1 VRPRHPA
8 SPKTLPRL
16 WLMTDERVGTDLF
29 AMLETLPAGAGIIF
43 RHYVTPPAERRA
55 LFAAIAAIARRRRLV
70 LIRAGKTRMPGEHG
84 VHGAGR
90 MRRGGIRTWPA
101 HSRIEALAGRRAG
114 ADLLL
119 VSPVF
124 ATRSHPGKTPL
135 GPLRAA
141 AVLQGLDVPAVALGG
156 MQAHRYRRM
165 AALGFY
171 GWAAIDAWRPT
182 RDQKRKAVPI

>member
-1 VRPRHPA
+1 
-8 SPKTLPRL
+8 
-16 WLMTDERVGTDLF
+16 MTDERVGTDVF

-43 RHYVTPPAERRA
+43 RHYATPPAERRS

-70 LIRAGKTRMPGEHG
+70 VIRAGKTRMPGEDG

-90 MRRGGIRTWPA
+90 LHGSGIRTWPA
-101 HSRIEALAGRRAG
+101 HTRSEALAGRRAG
-114 ADLLL
+114 ADVLL

-124 ATRSHPGKTPL
+124 ATRSHPGKKPL

-141 AVLQGLDVPAVALGG
+141 AIMQGLDVPAVALGG
-156 MQAHRYRRM
+156 MQARRYRRL
-165 AALGFY
+165 AKLGFY